1 MDNFYV
7 PDVSEIRGHR
17 LRAKLTQGEA
27 AKCCC
32 VAQATWA
39 RWESGRNQM
48 PPGLWKL
55 FLIELKYKGDV
66 NEANETIPS
75 TSLEQIT
82 STWDE
87 DYLHTIE
94 GEYKQ

>member
-1 MDNFYV
+1 
-7 PDVSEIRGHR
+7 
-17 LRAKLTQGEA
+17 
-27 AKCCC
+27 
-32 VAQATWA
+32 
-39 RWESGRNQM
+39 M

-66 NEANETIPS
+66 NEVNETIPS